1 MNNNLMEKLNAI
13 AVEDNSWK
21 KQAQWEADNL
31 DWLEI
36 SAQIAVRVLSALRK
50 GCEVKSQKE
59 LAEKMNVS
67 PQYINKIVKGRENL
81 SLETIVK
88 LEKALNIRLIEVPRY
103 ATEMEFQENYSS
115 TTAKYFN
122 SGKVYKSNFGLDEET
137 RVNETVEKVA

>member
-31 DWLEI
+31 DWLEL

-88 LEKALNIRLIEVPRY
+88 LEKALNIRLIEVSRY
-103 ATEMEFQENYSS
+103 ATEMEYGEVSDTIFQNAYSPALKLKES
-115 TTAKYFN
+115 YE
-122 SGKVYKSNFGLDEET
+122 YEEAYLT
-137 RVNETVEKVA
+137 IGA